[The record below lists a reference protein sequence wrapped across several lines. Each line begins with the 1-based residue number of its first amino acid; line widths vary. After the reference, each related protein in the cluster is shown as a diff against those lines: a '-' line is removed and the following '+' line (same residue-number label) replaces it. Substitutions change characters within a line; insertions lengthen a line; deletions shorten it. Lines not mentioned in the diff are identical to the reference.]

1 MGVLL
6 SLLLF
11 AVVVI
16 VIMLIL
22 HYVIYSAINDSKLTR
37 SVQEMQE
44 TIEKLQLALE
54 RLSPPPQ
61 VSPPVRDDP
70 PQEWSGHGACPACSA
85 PISPEDTECPDCGLS
100 LRENPDSP

>member
-1 MGVLL
+1 MGALL

-37 SVQEMQE
+37 SVQEMQV
-44 TIEKLQLALE
+44 TIEKMQQALE

-61 VSPPVRDDP
+61 ASPQTRDDS
-70 PQEWSGHGACPACSA
+70 PQQWPDRETCPACFT
-85 PISPEDTECPDCGLS
+85 PISAEDKECPDCGLS
-100 LRENPDSP
+100 LRENTESP